1 MQLFTNERTK
11 QPVKVIIYVIN
22 IITIVKLYLKLHQ
35 KLTTSMS
42 VYYCENYNY
51 ENITE
56 IIKYSIEIFSTIVL
70 LCYYVVFSFNIDMV
84 HDIIEAYIV
93 VSLYILLELN
103 FNYIFTIGIIVG
115 LQLFIRSS

>member
-11 QPVKVIIYVIN
+11 QLIKVIIYVIN

-70 LCYYVVFSFNIDMV
+70 LCYYVIFSFNIDMV

-115 LQLFIRSS
+115 LQLFIRS